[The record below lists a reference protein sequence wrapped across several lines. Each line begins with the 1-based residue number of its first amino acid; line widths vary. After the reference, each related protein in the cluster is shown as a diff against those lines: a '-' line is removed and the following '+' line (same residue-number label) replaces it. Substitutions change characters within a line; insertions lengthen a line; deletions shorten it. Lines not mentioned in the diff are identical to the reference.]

1 MARGQEMQLES
12 QNAVSTKLRN
22 RIQETK
28 VTIKLYLSVFTG
40 GSAVTRTHVLDSL
53 GLIFSFVKWGR
64 IIQCM

>member
-1 MARGQEMQLES
+1 MARGQEMGLES
-12 QNAVSTKLRN
+12 QNAVSTKPRN

-40 GSAVTRTHVLDSL
+40 GSAVTRTHVLNVL
-53 GLIFSFVKWGR
+53 GLIFSFVKWGQ

>member
-64 IIQCM
+64 ILQCM